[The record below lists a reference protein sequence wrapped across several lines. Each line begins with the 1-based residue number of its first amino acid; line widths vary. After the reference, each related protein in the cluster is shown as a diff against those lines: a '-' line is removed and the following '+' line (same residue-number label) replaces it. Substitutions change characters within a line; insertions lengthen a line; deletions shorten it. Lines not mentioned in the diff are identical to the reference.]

1 MWIQY
6 CQIQKS
12 NRQKSTFGAQPC
24 RGVLSG
30 VYHRLAQNKQCVCA
44 WLEVMSGIIGCDL
57 GIMVMGGTCKRKSC
71 RPYQRRLLWLWGA
84 WRAVR
89 GGGTA
94 PVTGIGHVPICQGL
108 KRRQSV
114 LIHRDAVQGLCKHC
128 QQVGLIFFIY
138 LLRRGKG
145 GRQTEK

>member
-1 MWIQY
+1 MVV
-6 CQIQKS
+6 
-12 NRQKSTFGAQPC
+12 T
-24 RGVLSG
+24 RGSRRGRAVWSYQGGL
-30 VYHRLAQNKQCVCA
+30 
-44 WLEVMSGIIGCDL
+44 L
-57 GIMVMGGTCKRKSC
+57 G
-71 RPYQRRLLWLWGA
+71 LWGA
-84 WRAVR
+84 RRAVR

-138 LLRRGKG
+138 LLGGGGKVG
-145 GRQTEK
+145 KTETEK

>member
-1 MWIQY
+1 MDW
-6 CQIQKS
+6 QKS
-12 NRQKSTFGAQPC
+12 KSVRRVGGHNICFD
-24 RGVLSG
+24 SG
-30 VYHRLAQNKQCVCA
+30 VV
-44 WLEVMSGIIGCDL
+44 
-57 GIMVMGGTCKRKSC
+57 VMGEPQDGRSC
-71 RPYQRRLLWLWGA
+71 WTYQGRLLRLWGA

-114 LIHRDAVQGLCKHC
+114 LIHWDAVQGLCKHC

-138 LLRRGKG
+138 LLRRGERGKTE
-145 GRQTEK
+145 TEKWRQEK

>member
-1 MWIQY
+1 MLRPWSGDDGSES
-6 CQIQKS
+6 C
-12 NRQKSTFGAQPC
+12 
-24 RGVLSG
+24 LS
-30 VYHRLAQNKQCVCA
+30 
-44 WLEVMSGIIGCDL
+44 
-57 GIMVMGGTCKRKSC
+57 
-71 RPYQRRLLWLWGA
+71 YQRRLLGLWGA

-138 LLRRGKG
+138 LLRRGKKG
-145 GRQTEK
+145 GRQTWKNRETEKKIGHFSQEKLHLFFFSSSREVKVVGGCMQPFHC